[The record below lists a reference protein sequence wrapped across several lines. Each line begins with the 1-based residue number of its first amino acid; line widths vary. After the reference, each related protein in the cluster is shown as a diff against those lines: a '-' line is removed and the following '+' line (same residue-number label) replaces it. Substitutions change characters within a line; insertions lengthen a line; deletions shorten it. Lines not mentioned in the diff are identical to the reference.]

1 MEALYHAA
9 LEVSGEERAALLAK
23 SDPDLR
29 RAVEALLAQGGSG
42 EVVLDRPAW
51 EQASS
56 LIDPAP
62 MQFAPGDQLGWYR
75 VEAKIGAGGMGEVY
89 RAKDTK
95 LEREVAIKVL
105 PASVAQ
111 DPERR
116 IRFEREA
123 KVLAALNHPNIAHI
137 YGVEERALVMELV
150 EGETLQGPLPID
162 TALNYA
168 RQIAEALEAAHDK
181 GIVHR
186 DLKPANIMITPQG
199 VVKVLD
205 FGLAAVS
212 QPSGEGPSTVNSPTV
227 TEPTQPGMVVGTP
240 AYMSPEQAA
249 GKPVDRRA
257 DIWSFGVVLWEMLTG
272 HRLFH
277 GETPSHTLAEVLQG
291 TIDFSKLPQTT
302 PTTIREL
309 MRRCLDR
316 DVKTRLRDI
325 GEARFQL
332 QRYLSNPADRSETP
346 LPVSEKSVVPL
357 PPATQTASVR
367 MYWVPAA
374 AVLLVA
380 MAAAGIWYWRTR
392 ASTSQIGS
400 IAVIPFSS
408 VGGSADTDYLSDGLT
423 ESLIASLAHLPRLKV
438 KSRNSVFR
446 YKGKDVD
453 LQKVGNELTVDAL
466 LTGRVVQHGD
476 TIQVSA
482 DLTNVQDNTE
492 IWGEQYERKASDILS
507 LQQQIASDIADELRS
522 KLSGAEKQQVTK
534 QGTQDREAYQLYVKG
549 RYYWNK
555 RTSADLKTA
564 ISYFNQ
570 AIDKD
575 PGYALAYS
583 GLADAYGVLINY
595 GSDPN
600 DVTPKATATAEK
612 ALELDPTLARPHAVL
627 GYNKMLYDWKFS
639 GGEVEFRR
647 AFELD
652 PSDASAHQWF
662 SETLSYLGGRAQE
675 SIDEGNQARR
685 LDPLSPIIG
694 FQQAQA
700 YSIARKLDKAIELY
714 NKLIADNPTFA
725 IAHWGLARSYWAE
738 RKYPQALQEFEA
750 AAQLYGDKNGIEY
763 AAAMD
768 AAFHSGGWPSAL
780 REGIEVS
787 LAQAKTGYVPP
798 YEIAELYADLGD
810 KDHAFE
816 WLLTAYQERGHLLY
830 GLRTDFTLDSLRSDP
845 RYAEL
850 VRKIGLSP

>member
-9 LEVSGEERAALLAK
+9 LAVSGEERLALLAK
-23 SDPDLR
+23 SDPDVR
-29 RAVEALLAQGGSG
+29 RAVEALLAQGSSG

-75 VEAKIGAGGMGEVY
+75 VEAKIGQGGMGEVY

-137 YGVEERALVMELV
+137 YGVEERALIMELV
-150 EGETLQGPLPID
+150 EGKTLQGPLPID

-168 RQIAEALEAAHDK
+168 KQIAEALEAAHDK

-186 DLKPANIMITPQG
+186 DLKPANIKITPQG

-212 QPSGEGPSTVNSPTV
+212 EPSGEGPSTVNSRTV
-227 TEPTQPGMVVGTP
+227 TEPTQPGMVMGTP

-257 DIWSFGVVLWEMLTG
+257 DIWSFGVVVWEMLTG

-302 PTTIREL
+302 PATIREL

-332 QRYLSNPADRSETP
+332 QRYLSNPADRAETP
-346 LPVSEKSVVPL
+346 LSVSEQSAPL
-357 PPATQTASVR
+357 PPATQRASAR
-367 MYWVPAA
+367 RYWVTAA
-374 AVLLVA
+374 AVLLVV
-380 MAAAGIWYWRTR
+380 MAAAGIWYWRTT
-392 ASTSQIGS
+392 AKTSQIGS

-408 VGGSADTDYLSDGLT
+408 VGGNADTDYLSDGIT
-423 ESLIASLAHLPRLKV
+423 ESLIASLAHLPQLKV

-507 LQQQIASDIADELRS
+507 LQQQIAGDIADELRS

-555 RTSADLKTA
+555 RTSADLKSA
-564 ISYFNQ
+564 IAYFNQ
-570 AIDKD
+570 AIGKD

-600 DVTPKATATAEK
+600 DVTPKATAAAEK

-627 GYNKMLYDWKFS
+627 GYNKMLYDWQFS

-662 SETLSYLGGRAQE
+662 SETLSYIGGRAQE

-685 LDPLSPIIG
+685 LDPLSPIVG
-694 FQQAQA
+694 FQRAQA
-700 YSIARKLDKAIELY
+700 YSIARKFGKAIELY
-714 NKLIADNPTFA
+714 NQLIADNPTFG
-725 IAHWGLARSYWAE
+725 IAHWGLGRSYWAE
-738 RKYPQALQEFEA
+738 RRYPQAIQEFETD
-750 AAQLYGDKNGIEY
+750 AQLEGNTNDVEY
-763 AAAMD
+763 AAALD
-768 AAFHSGGWPSAL
+768 AGFRSGGWPSAL
-780 REGIEVS
+780 RKGIEVS

-798 YEIAELYADLGD
+798 YVIAELYADLGD

-816 WLLTAYQERGHLLY
+816 WLNTAYQQRGHLLY

>member
-9 LEVSGEERAALLAK
+9 LAVSGEERLALLAK
-23 SDPDLR
+23 SDPDVR
-29 RAVEALLAQGGSG
+29 RAVESLLAQGGSG

-75 VEAKIGAGGMGEVY
+75 VEAKIGQGGMGEVY

-137 YGVEERALVMELV
+137 YGVEERALIMELV

-168 RQIAEALEAAHDK
+168 KQIAEALEAAHDK

-212 QPSGEGPSTVNSPTV
+212 EPSGEGPSTVNSPIV
-227 TEPTQPGMVVGTP
+227 TEPTKPGMVMGTP

-257 DIWSFGVVLWEMLTG
+257 DIWSFGVVVWELLTG

-302 PTTIREL
+302 PATIREL

-332 QRYLSNPADRSETP
+332 QRYLSNPADRAETP
-346 LPVSEKSVVPL
+346 LSVSEQSAPL
-357 PPATQTASVR
+357 PPATQRASAR
-367 MYWVPAA
+367 RYWVTAA
-374 AVLLVA
+374 AVLLVV
-380 MAAAGIWYWRTR
+380 MAAAGIWYWRTTEK
-392 ASTSQIGS
+392 TSQIGS

-408 VGGSADTDYLSDGLT
+408 VGGNADTDYLSDGIT
-423 ESLIASLAHLPRLKV
+423 ESLIASLAHLPQLKV

-507 LQQQIASDIADELRS
+507 LQQQIAGDIADELRS

-555 RTSADLKTA
+555 RTSADLKSA
-564 ISYFNQ
+564 IAYFNQ
-570 AIDKD
+570 AIGKD

-600 DVTPKATATAEK
+600 DVTPKATAAAEK

-627 GYNKMLYDWKFS
+627 GYNKMLYDWQFS

-662 SETLSYLGGRAQE
+662 SETLSYIGGRAQE

-685 LDPLSPIIG
+685 LDPLSPIVG
-694 FQQAQA
+694 FQRAQA
-700 YSIARKLDKAIELY
+700 YSIARKFGKAIELY
-714 NKLIADNPTFA
+714 NQLIADNPTFG
-725 IAHWGLARSYWAE
+725 IAHWGLGRSYWAE
-738 RKYPQALQEFEA
+738 RRYPQAIQEFETD
-750 AAQLYGDKNGIEY
+750 AQLEGNTNDVEY
-763 AAAMD
+763 AAALD
-768 AAFHSGGWPSAL
+768 AGFRSGGWPSAL
-780 REGIEVS
+780 RKGIEVS

-798 YEIAELYADLGD
+798 YVIAELYADLGD

-816 WLLTAYQERGHLLY
+816 WLNTAYQQRGHLLY